1 MKLFKTLSI
10 TVILFCLVETAVAT
24 ELNGR
29 INILN
34 NDGANYKIMLQLNTD
49 LEPGELGG
57 ATIILDY
64 DNTILSYPDEPEM
77 GVDFIFD
84 NFNSGYYDEAKVT
97 KVTDNQIWLNIN
109 LISDEYGTIV
119 TNGPYQWT
127 NFVLLNFESNDIIT
141 SSVVFWDINN
151 SYWSVYDSDNAT
163 TWGIGNF
170 DNTTTLIENENVEN
184 PINSYMLYQNYP
196 NPFNPSTKI
205 SWQAPEGSWQT
216 LKIYDMLGNE
226 IATLVDEYKP
236 AGVYEISFNMAQI
249 SRSEISSGVYFY
261 QLKADDPSTG
271 SGRSF
276 VQTKKMI
283 LLK

>member
-10 TVILFCLVETAVAT
+10 TVIFFCLVATAVAT

-34 NDGANYKIMLQLNTD
+34 NDGTNYKIMLQVNTD
-49 LEPGELGG
+49 LEPSELGG

-77 GVDFIFD
+77 GVDFIFY
-84 NFNSGYYDEAKVT
+84 NFNLGYYDEARVT
-97 KVTDNQIWLNIN
+97 KVTDNQIWINVN

-127 NFVLLNFESNDIIT
+127 NLALLNFGSNGIVT
-141 SSVVFWDINN
+141 SNVVFWDINN
-151 SYWSVYDSDNAT
+151 SYWRVYNSDNAT
-163 TWGIGNF
+163 IWGIGNF
-170 DNTTTLIENENVEN
+170 DNLTTSIEIENVEN
-184 PINSYMLYQNYP
+184 PVNSYTLNQNYP

-205 SWQAPEGSWQT
+205 SWQSPEGSWQT

-226 IATLVDEYKP
+226 VATLVDEYKP
-236 AGVYEISFNMAQI
+236 AGKHEIEFSFMSG
-249 SRSEISSGVYFY
+249 SRSDISSGIYFY
-261 QLKADDPSTG
+261 RLQAG
-271 SGRSF
+271 SFIG
-276 VQTKKMI
+276 TKKMV
-283 LLK
+283 LMK